1 MSTAIRA
8 CRLTKEYTLG
18 TRSAPYDTLR
28 EALVR
33 IWGRS
38 DGTSGVSARN
48 TIRALDDVSFELSD
62 GEVLGI
68 IGLNGAGKSTLLKL
82 LSRITR
88 PTTGYAEVFG
98 RVGSLLEVGTGFHP
112 ELTGRENIYL
122 NGSILG
128 MDRGFIRRHFDEIV
142 AFAEVERFIDTPVK
156 RYSSGMYMKLAFAV
170 AAHVEPDI
178 LIIDEV
184 LSVGDAAFQK
194 KCLERMRNVAAEGRT
209 VLFVS
214 HNMPAV
220 RKLCTRAIRLK
231 AGRLT
236 DEGDVEGVVSRYLK
250 GAIEQRM
257 DHVWSDPA
265 AAPGSDTVWLQ
276 RARVVPRDGLDH
288 GLIDVSTPL
297 TLEFEYWNLRPGVR
311 LNLSLVLYNE
321 EGMPVF
327 NTFPSPDSDGHMTA
341 FSEGLFRSR
350 CEIPGGL
357 LNNGLHR
364 VQLHVVQ
371 DQGIVL
377 SRHDDI
383 LVFDVLDAPDRR
395 GAWFGKWIG
404 AVRPNLAWETEQL
417 KSGRSGSAQVNIG
430 TV

>member
-1 MSTAIRA
+1 
-8 CRLTKEYTLG
+8 
-18 TRSAPYDTLR
+18 
-28 EALVR
+28 
-33 IWGRS
+33 
-38 DGTSGVSARN
+38 
-48 TIRALDDVSFELSD
+48 
-62 GEVLGI
+62 
-68 IGLNGAGKSTLLKL
+68 
-82 LSRITR
+82 
-88 PTTGYAEVFG
+88 
-98 RVGSLLEVGTGFHP
+98 
-112 ELTGRENIYL
+112 
-122 NGSILG
+122 
-128 MDRGFIRRHFDEIV
+128 
-142 AFAEVERFIDTPVK
+142 
-156 RYSSGMYMKLAFAV
+156 
-170 AAHVEPDI
+170 
-178 LIIDEV
+178 
-184 LSVGDAAFQK
+184 
-194 KCLERMRNVAAEGRT
+194 
-209 VLFVS
+209 
-214 HNMPAV
+214 
-220 RKLCTRAIRLK
+220 
-231 AGRLT
+231 
-236 DEGDVEGVVSRYLK
+236 
-250 GAIEQRM
+250 M

-265 AAPGSDTVWLQ
+265 AAPRSDTVWLQ
-276 RARVVPRDGLDH
+276 RARVVPRNGLDH

-321 EGMPVF
+321 EGIPVF
-327 NTFPSPDSDGHMTA
+327 NTFPSPDSDGHMTT